1 MAVAVPAGPGG
12 TVAPPSGR
20 AGSTWGSNIGVS
32 RLAVRWYRDCSP
44 GLARSAAFLSWVSHT
59 VARVRVQE
67 ARLLAQV
74 MLDDPA
80 TERRWAHVCR
90 VARRAE
96 ELAGLLRLDAAAG
109 ELLVCAA
116 WLHDIGY
123 APLLTGRPAFH
134 PVDGARFLRRFGA
147 PAPLYRLVARHSGA
161 AVEAAVRGRS
171 ADLAEFPA
179 VAGVICDALTAV
191 DMQTSPNGR
200 PVSVRA
206 RVVEILTRY
215 PQGHPV
221 HTAVSRSAP
230 HLAAAVA
237 RTTARIHGSDDE

>member
-1 MAVAVPAGPGG
+1 MAVAVLAGPVEQ
-12 TVAPPSGR
+12 VAPSGR

-32 RLAVRWYRDCSP
+32 RLAVRWYRDCPP
-44 GLARSAAFLSWVSHT
+44 GLARSATFLSWVSHT

-80 TERRWAHVCR
+80 TERRWAHVCG

-123 APLLTGRPAFH
+123 APLLAGRPAFH
-134 PVDGARFLRRFGA
+134 PVDGARFLRRSA
-147 PAPLYRLVARHSGA
+147 PRHLCTGWWPGTAAPLSRP
-161 AVEAAVRGRS
+161 RS
-171 ADLAEFPA
+171 A
-179 VAGVICDALTAV
+179 AGVPTWP
-191 DMQTSPNGR
+191 SSR
-200 PVSVRA
+200 PWPA
-206 RVVEILTRY
+206 
-215 PQGHPV
+215 
-221 HTAVSRSAP
+221 
-230 HLAAAVA
+230 
-237 RTTARIHGSDDE
+237 